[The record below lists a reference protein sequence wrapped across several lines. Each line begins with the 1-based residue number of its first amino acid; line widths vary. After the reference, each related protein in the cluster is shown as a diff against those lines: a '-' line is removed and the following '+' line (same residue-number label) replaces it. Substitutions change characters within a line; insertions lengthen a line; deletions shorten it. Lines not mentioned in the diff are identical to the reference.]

1 MRDYT
6 QLTQEERYQIEAL
19 LKMGHHQSEIA
30 TVLKRHK
37 STISREVG
45 RNRGL
50 RGYRPKQAQH
60 LALARR
66 ETKAKP
72 RIAPGTWEWVESLL
86 REEWS
91 PEQVSGWLSME
102 QGLHVSHEWIYQYV
116 YADKRRG
123 GDLHAHL
130 RCQKKR
136 RKRYGSNERRGQIR
150 GRVSIDERPEI
161 VEERSRTG
169 DWEADTVIGK
179 PGGPVLLTL
188 AERRTRYSII
198 AKAPDKSA
206 QAVTDALLTVLQPH
220 ADLVH
225 TLTYDNGKEFAYH
238 QTVAEGLDAQG
249 YFAHPYHSWERGLNE
264 NTNGLIRQ
272 YLPKGTDFRTL
283 TLEKVRSIMDRLNNR
298 PRKCLGFKTPNQLFS
313 RINPPVALTS

>member
-1 MRDYT
+1 MSVTNGSTSMSMRT
-6 QLTQEERYQIEAL
+6 SAVAVISMPTCVACSRLRSA
-19 LKMGHHQSEIA
+19 GHA
-30 TVLKRHK
+30 T
-37 STISREVG
+37 G
-45 RNRGL
+45 
-50 RGYRPKQAQH
+50 
-60 LALARR
+60 
-66 ETKAKP
+66 
-72 RIAPGTWEWVESLL
+72 
-86 REEWS
+86 
-91 PEQVSGWLSME
+91 
-102 QGLHVSHEWIYQYV
+102 
-116 YADKRRG
+116 
-123 GDLHAHL
+123 
-130 RCQKKR
+130 
-136 RKRYGSNERRGQIR
+136 
-150 GRVSIDERPEI
+150 
-161 VEERSRTG
+161 
-169 DWEADTVIGK
+169 
-179 PGGPVLLTL
+179 
-188 AERRTRYSII
+188 II

-313 RINPPVALTS
+313 EINPPVALTS

>member
-30 TVLKRHK
+30 VVLKRHK
-37 STISREVG
+37 STISREVR

-60 LALARR
+60 RALARR
-66 ETKAKP
+66 EAKAKP

-130 RCQKKR
+130 RYQKRR
-136 RKRYGSNERRGQIR
+136 RKRYGSNDRRGQIR

-188 AERRTRYSII
+188 AERRTRYASLRRLPTSQPKPSRTPCSQHCSLMPTLSTRSPMTTARSSPTIRPSPRDSTP
-198 AKAPDKSA
+198 KATSPTPTIPGSA
-206 QAVTDALLTVLQPH
+206 DSTRTPTGSSVSTCPRAPISTPSR
-220 ADLVH
+220 
-225 TLTYDNGKEFAYH
+225 
-238 QTVAEGLDAQG
+238 AQVC
-249 YFAHPYHSWERGLNE
+249 N
-264 NTNGLIRQ
+264 
-272 YLPKGTDFRTL
+272 
-283 TLEKVRSIMDRLNNR
+283 IMDRLNNR

-313 RINPPVALTS
+313 GINPPVALTS